1 MGEKLSELESKGNQL
16 ETHLKQ
22 LQDCFMNLE
31 SDCDVYLQYASDK
44 EEELLISSTR
54 DQFKLVEQSF

>member
-1 MGEKLSELESKGNQL
+1 
-16 ETHLKQ
+16 
-22 LQDCFMNLE
+22 MNLE

>member
-1 MGEKLSELESKGNQL
+1 MGEKLNELDAKGKQL
-16 ETHLKQ
+16 ENHLKQ
-22 LQDCFMNLE
+22 LKDCFMKLE